1 MDRLLSGPWVFLHTS
16 PPTSCEKRTM
26 THHTPRKTCAFALL
40 LSLAASM
47 AWADKP
53 IDIGSRR
60 ELMVDDYLIDRFE
73 GGARLELHHPAA
85 REVVLK
91 HDRPWSG
98 NNGSYYGAFKDGD
111 IYRMYYLSYQVQY
124 MPRDAKPHEMYA
136 CYAESNDGIH
146 WKRPE
151 LGIVEHN
158 GSKKNNIIWAGHEAH
173 DFTPFKDSNP
183 DCKAD
188 AKYKAVGNNC
198 QGGLVA
204 FKSPDGIH
212 WTKLQEKPI
221 ITGHAFDSQ
230 NQAFWDPIDKQ
241 YRCYLRDFKDGRRC
255 ILVAT
260 SKDFIN
266 WTKAEWLQYTGC
278 PKEQL
283 YINVISRYYRAPHFF
298 VGFPTR
304 YTERGWLPSYNHLP
318 DLEHRK
324 IRSKGS
330 LRFGTAVTEDLFMS
344 SRDGLNF
351 HRWGEAFIRP
361 GPQRNGNWE
370 YGDGYQCLGLFETP
384 SDRPGAENELS
395 FYVDENAWRPDHQ
408 LRRYT
413 IRIDGFVSVNA
424 PRAGG
429 GFVTKPLV
437 FDGKELEMNFSSSAA
452 GSIKVEIQD
461 AAGKPIEGFTLA
473 DADETFGDTLARAAT
488 WKGKSDVGSLAGKPV
503 RLRFVMSDADL
514 YSFRFKK

>member
-1 MDRLLSGPWVFLHTS
+1 MNRLFI
-16 PPTSCEKRTM
+16 SCLGLV
-26 THHTPRKTCAFALL
+26 LL
-40 LSLAASM
+40 GAAAI
-47 AWADKP
+47 AWATP
-53 IDIGSRR
+53 LDIGSQR

-73 GGARLELHHPAA
+73 NGTRLELHHPAA

-91 HDRPWSG
+91 QDQPWDG
-98 NNGSYYGAFKDGD
+98 NNGSYYTAFKDGD
-111 IYRMYYLSYQVQY
+111 LYRMYYLSYQVKVA
-124 MPRDAKPHEMYA
+124 PGDADPHPMYA
-136 CYAESNDGIH
+136 CYAESTDGIH

-151 LGIVEHN
+151 LELITHN
-158 GSKKNNIIWAGHEAH
+158 GSNKNNIIWAGLDAH
-173 DFTPFKDSNP
+173 DFTPFKDTNP
-183 DCKAD
+183 DCKPD
-188 AKYKAVGNNC
+188 AKYKAVGFDYND
-198 QGGLVA
+198 GGQKLAA

-212 WTKLQEKPI
+212 WKRLQEGPI
-221 ITGHAFDSQ
+221 MTGYAFDSQ
-230 NQAFWDPIDKQ
+230 NQAFWDPLEKQ
-241 YRCYLRDFKDGRRC
+241 YRCYFRHSRESEGILRD
-255 ILVAT
+255 ILVST
-260 SKDFIN
+260 SKDFVN
-266 WTKAEWLQYTGC
+266 WTKGVHLQYTGC
-278 PKEQL
+278 PKEDL
-283 YINVISRYYRAPHFF
+283 YINVISRYYRAPHIFI
-298 VGFPTR
+298 GFPTR
-304 YTERGWLPSYNHLP
+304 YVQREWLPSHDHLP

-324 IRSKGS
+324 IRAGYSS
-330 LRFGTAVTEDLFMS
+330 LHEKNLRYGTAVTEDLFMS

-351 HRWGEAFIRP
+351 RRWGEAFIRP
-361 GPQRNGNWE
+361 GPERSGNWL
-370 YGDGYQCLGLFETP
+370 YGDGYQCMGLFETP

-488 WKGKSDVGSLAGKPV
+488 WKGKIDVGSLAGKPV